1 VCQVGGGGMN
11 IQWDPTLL
19 EDERGDER
27 KDSVRGD
34 EEKVA
39 FRCNLRKRERGGW
52 RREGGW

>member
-1 VCQVGGGGMN
+1 MN